1 MIYKVLIA
9 GIGLAVSYVVA
20 RKMSEMQANARV
32 KVKTNERERVRTSRL
47 RQDPQTGIYHPED

>member
-9 GIGLAVSYVVA
+9 GIGLAVCYVVA
-20 RKMSEMQANARV
+20 RKMCEMQANARV

-47 RQDPQTGIYHPED
+47 RQDPQTGT